1 MRGIQRLIGY
11 HGELNQISLAT
22 EANMILDR
30 FINKPG
36 IGPLILKQRHR
47 AAVRSALSDA
57 RSRSNSL
64 FAVKR
69 ALGQAGSGL
78 ATTPERD
85 LWKRIERRRRE
96 LSERAD
102 TVQDVDYGAGY
113 PGSQYNEDQQRRGV
127 VTTISVCELA
137 SFSKAAVWAEVLYHL
152 TRVLRP
158 QKVLEMGTCV
168 GISGSY
174 IAAALQ
180 FNNQGRLWTI
190 EGSLATAALAQQ
202 TFQMLGLSDRVTSL
216 VGPFHGM
223 LGPCLKEQE
232 SFDLIFVDGHHDGKA
247 TVGYFRQLSQH
258 LSPNA
263 IIVFDD
269 INWSAGMAE
278 AWREIS
284 TDPSVKD
291 FVHMGEMGAAAF

>member
-1 MRGIQRLIGY
+1 
-11 HGELNQISLAT
+11 
-22 EANMILDR
+22 MILDR
-30 FINKPG
+30 FVNRPG
-36 IGPLILKQRHR
+36 IGPLILKRRLR

-69 ALGQAGSGL
+69 ALQHAKGDI

-85 LWKRIERRRRE
+85 LSKRIERRRRE

-102 TVQDVDYGAGY
+102 TVQDIDYGAGY
-113 PGSQYNEDQQRRGV
+113 AGSQYNEDQQRRGV
-127 VTTISVCELA
+127 VTTISVSELA

-158 QKVLEMGTCV
+158 QKVLELGTCV

-180 FNNQGRLWTI
+180 FNCQGRLWTI
-190 EGSLATAALAQQ
+190 EGSPATAALAQQ
-202 TFQMLGLSDRVTSL
+202 TFQMLGLGDRVTLLIGS
-216 VGPFHGM
+216 FHDM
-223 LGPCLKEQE
+223 LNPCLKEQK

-247 TVGYFRQLSQH
+247 TVGYFRQLKPH

-269 INWSAGMAE
+269 IAWSAGMAE
-278 AWREIS
+278 AWSEIS
-284 TDPSVKD
+284 ADPSVKD
-291 FVHMGEMGAAAF
+291 FVQMGEMGAAAF